1 MYFNE
6 EKERVPFAKRL
17 EECHIVQM
25 ELFFKKN
32 GKERRG
38 RIEKTSIT

>member
-6 EKERVPFAKRL
+6 EEEQEQVPFVERL

-32 GKERRG
+32 GKERRRG
-38 RIEKTSIT
+38 E